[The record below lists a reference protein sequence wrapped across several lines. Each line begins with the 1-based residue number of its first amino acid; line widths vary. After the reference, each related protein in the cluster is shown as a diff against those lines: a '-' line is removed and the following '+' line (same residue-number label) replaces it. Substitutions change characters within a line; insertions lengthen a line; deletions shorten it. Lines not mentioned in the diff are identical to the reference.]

1 VADDAI
7 GLQKFSLVGGNWVA
21 NGTIGVD
28 ADDYRGITGVK
39 NSVDNS
45 ITIYATRKGGTG
57 SSGGGE
63 LVSLTDASGYN
74 ASIGAPTI
82 NLLVTASANQAF
94 RGVAMAP
101 VGMFLPVDLLSFT
114 ASKTSRAHVLA
125 WTTAQENNTGRY
137 IVERSNNG
145 QVFTPLQTLAAT
157 GNQLYNNYQVEDAK
171 PLTGNNFYRLRIEDK
186 DGSVRYSKMV
196 RLQANISGGFNV
208 WPNPVTAGSGIIVQH
223 PVAKSKAVITIYTLE
238 GKMLLQYPVPAEAV
252 QTSLNSGLLHAG
264 LYRLL
269 YTDGLQKMSTQIS
282 VQ

>member
-1 VADDAI
+1 
-7 GLQKFSLVGGNWVA
+7 
-21 NGTIGVD
+21 
-28 ADDYRGITGVK
+28 
-39 NSVDNS
+39 
-45 ITIYATRKGGTG
+45 
-57 SSGGGE
+57 
-63 LVSLTDASGYN
+63 
-74 ASIGAPTI
+74 
-82 NLLVTASANQAF
+82 
-94 RGVAMAP
+94 
-101 VGMFLPVDLLSFT
+101 
-114 ASKTSRAHVLA
+114 
-125 WTTAQENNTGRY
+125 
-137 IVERSNNG
+137 
-145 QVFTPLQTLAAT
+145 
-157 GNQLYNNYQVEDAK
+157 
-171 PLTGNNFYRLRIEDK
+171 LTGNNFYRLRIEDK